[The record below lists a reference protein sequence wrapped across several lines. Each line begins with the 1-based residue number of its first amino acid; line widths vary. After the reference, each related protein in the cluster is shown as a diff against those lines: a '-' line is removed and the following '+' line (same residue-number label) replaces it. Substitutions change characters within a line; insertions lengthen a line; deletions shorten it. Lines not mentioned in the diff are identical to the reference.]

1 MIQCPG
7 CGGRNPP
14 NAQSCDWCRRS
25 FLSEPPPRGHSARW
39 WATLSIATITLLLV
53 ALGLLSAFSSVR
65 QAPRV
70 AVSTPASAPLPPLP
84 VVAATATQ
92 PVAPSEPT
100 AAAAAP
106 TSLPALVQPT
116 PAGRLATIANTANQ
130 GANLRQLPDRT
141 SPVVTTVPESST
153 VRIVGPEQ
161 RAADGTVWVR
171 VNDQHG
177 HEGWVLSV
185 VLVEAP
191 R

>member
-7 CGGRNPP
+7 CGGRNPR
-14 NAQSCDWCRRS
+14 NAQICDWCRRS
-25 FLSEPPPRGHSARW
+25 FLAEPPPRGHSTRW
-39 WATLSIATITLLLV
+39 WVMLSLATITLLLV
-53 ALGLLSAFSSVR
+53 ALGLLSAVSSAR

-70 AVSTPASAPLPPLP
+70 AAATPTSRPLPPLP
-84 VVAATATQ
+84 VVVPTATQ
-92 PVAPSEPT
+92 PAPRDEPT
-100 AAAAAP
+100 SVAAAP
-106 TSLPALVQPT
+106 TALAAPAQPT
-116 PAGRLATIANTANQ
+116 PGGRLATVVNTANQ

-161 RAADGTVWVR
+161 RAPDGTVWVR

-185 VLVEAP
+185 VLVESP